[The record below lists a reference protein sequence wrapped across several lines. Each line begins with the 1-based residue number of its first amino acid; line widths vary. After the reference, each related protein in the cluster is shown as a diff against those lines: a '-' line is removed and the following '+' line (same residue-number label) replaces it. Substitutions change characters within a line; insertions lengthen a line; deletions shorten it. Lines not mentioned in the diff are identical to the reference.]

1 MFSKFNLQDLI
12 SKIVFFNT
20 FLSEITNILV
30 IIRNTFLNL
39 LNSFKGMNIEFALCM
54 DKADKDN
61 IRLRGK
67 LIDPKDGY
75 IKNFENITE
84 LENFYNNVRFS
95 IQSSAARLKYIDKKI
110 IKIIKKVL
118 ILANKRRSNSE
129 GSIVKNIRN
138 GVPVGWR
145 ASITINIDSH
155 TSKLIRKQFTA
166 KTQK

>member
-30 IIRNTFLNL
+30 IIRNTFINL

-67 LIDPKDGY
+67 LIDPKDCY
-75 IKNFENITE
+75 IKNFEN
-84 LENFYNNVRFS
+84 R
-95 IQSSAARLKYIDKKI
+95 
-110 IKIIKKVL
+110 
-118 ILANKRRSNSE
+118 
-129 GSIVKNIRN
+129 
-138 GVPVGWR
+138 
-145 ASITINIDSH
+145 
-155 TSKLIRKQFTA
+155 
-166 KTQK
+166 